1 MARSVDTCP
10 DGVAA
15 GAEAG
20 QRRIRAGYLLGMF
33 AGLFGML
40 GGFAVLLAWLNHTDN
55 LPPPAFSNSLC
66 VDEKLHFLRHNPIAD
81 PNLLIVGSSV
91 AWRHVDGD
99 VLIEQTPGLRPLN
112 GAFCGLHA
120 NQSSYVANWLLDRE
134 PSIRQVVMIVDPL
147 DFAGCWKVPDAV
159 FDRTHADQYV
169 YQQASRWGYYM
180 RYFSPRSLLRN
191 AQTVKAQRAN
201 EIEWDPLVFTRHG
214 DGPLEPQGDRGLFYD
229 KPDPLDDSCFAALG
243 QLSKR
248 LEDEQR
254 QLLVVSTP
262 LHPQW
267 KAKVDG
273 DGSFLA
279 RFDAKLNAAIADNTH
294 AQYWNADREW
304 VAPPAAFV
312 DAIHLRWSA
321 VQGFTVALAEHLQE
335 ARQQMVSES
344 GLARNGT
351 YDAP

>member
-1 MARSVDTCP
+1 MNRTVDTCP
-10 DGVAA
+10 GDAVDR
-15 GAEAG
+15 AEAD
-20 QRRIRAGYLLGMF
+20 QRRVRAGYLLGMF

-40 GGFAVLLAWLNHTDN
+40 GGFAGVLAWLNHTDN
-55 LPPPAFSNSLC
+55 LPPPAFANSLC
-66 VDEKLHFLRHNPIAD
+66 VDEKLHFLRHNPID
-81 PNLLIVGSSV
+81 RPNLLIVGSSV

-99 VLIEQTPGLRPLN
+99 VLVEQTPGLRPLN

-120 NQSSYVANWLLDRE
+120 NQAGYVADWLLDRE
-134 PSIRQVVMIVDPL
+134 PTIRQVVMIVDPQ
-147 DFAGCWKVPDAV
+147 DFAGCWKEPDAV
-159 FDRTHADQYV
+159 FDREDVDRYV

-191 AQTVKAQRAN
+191 ARTVKAQRAN

-214 DGPLEPQGDRGLFYD
+214 DGPLEPQADRGLFYG
-229 KPDPLDDSCFAALG
+229 KPDSLDDSCFAALSR
-243 QLSKR
+243 LSNR
-248 LEDEQR
+248 LQQEQR
-254 QLLVVSTP
+254 QLLLVSTP

-267 KAKVDG
+267 KAEVDG

-279 RFDAKLNAAIADNTH
+279 RFDAKLTDAIAGNAG

-321 VQGFTVALAEHLQE
+321 VQGFSEALAKQLHE
-335 ARQQMVSES
+335 AEQARVGGSV
-344 GLARNGT
+344 LAGNGA
-351 YDAP
+351 YRAP

>member
-1 MARSVDTCP
+1 MASSVDTCP
-10 DGVAA
+10 GGNTGRDKVD
-15 GAEAG
+15 
-20 QRRIRAGYLLGMF
+20 QRPVRAGYLLGMF

-40 GGFAVLLAWLNHTDN
+40 GGFAALLAWLDHTDN

-66 VDEKLHFLRHNPIAD
+66 VDEKLHFLRHNPIAK
-81 PNLLIVGSSV
+81 PNLLVIGSSV

-99 VLIEQTPGLRPLN
+99 VLIEQAPGVRPLN

-120 NQSSYVANWLLDRE
+120 NQATYVANWLLDRE
-134 PSIRQVVMIVDPL
+134 PTVRQVVMIVDPL
-147 DFAGCWKVPDAV
+147 DFAGCWKVQDAV
-159 FDRTHADQYV
+159 FDREHADQYV

-191 AQTVKAQRAN
+191 AKTVKAQRAN

-214 DGPLEPQGDRGLFYD
+214 DGPLEPRTDRGLFYG
-229 KPDPLDDSCFAALG
+229 KPDPLDNSCFAALG
-243 QLSKR
+243 KLSKR
-248 LEDEQR
+248 LQEEQR

-267 KAKVDG
+267 KAKVDA
-273 DGSFLA
+273 DGSFLT
-279 RFDAKLNAAIADNTH
+279 RFDDKLSAAIAGNAS

-304 VAPPAAFV
+304 RAPPAAFV

-321 VQGFTVALAEHLQE
+321 VQDFSEALAEQLRESEH
-335 ARQQMVSES
+335 ARLGASV
-344 GLARNGT
+344 LAGSNGFG
-351 YDAP
+351 AP

>member
-15 GAEAG
+15 GAQAD

-40 GGFAVLLAWLNHTDN
+40 GGFAALLAWLNHTDN

-120 NQSSYVANWLLDRE
+120 NQSTYVANWLLDRE
-134 PSIRQVVMIVDPL
+134 PSVRQVVMIVDPL

-159 FDRTHADQYV
+159 FDREDADHYV

-191 AQTVKAQRAN
+191 AQTVKAQ
-201 EIEWDPLVFTRHG
+201 
-214 DGPLEPQGDRGLFYD
+214 GDRGLFYD
-229 KPDPLDDSCFAALG
+229 KPDALDDSCFVALG
-243 QLSKR
+243 ELSKR
-248 LEDEQR
+248 LKNEQR

-267 KAKVDG
+267 KAKVDA

-279 RFDAKLNAAIADNTH
+279 SFDARLNAAIAGH
-294 AQYWNADREW
+294 AGAQYWNADREW

-321 VQGFTVALAEHLQE
+321 VHDFSAALAEQLQE
-335 ARQQMVSES
+335 ARQEMVSKA
-344 GLARNGT
+344 GLARNGA

>member
-10 DGVAA
+10 DE
-15 GAEAG
+15 AE
-20 QRRIRAGYLLGMF
+20 QRSVRAGYLLGMF
-33 AGLFGML
+33 AGLIGML
-40 GGFAVLLAWLNHTDN
+40 GGFAALLAWLNHTDN

-66 VDEKLHFLRHNPIAD
+66 VDEKLHFLRHNPIDD
-81 PNLLIVGSSV
+81 PNLLVIGSSV

-99 VLIEQTPGLRPLN
+99 VLIDQAPGVRPLN

-120 NQSSYVANWLLDRE
+120 NQSTYVANWLLDRE

-147 DFAGCWKVPDAV
+147 DFAGCWKVPDEV
-159 FDRTHADQYV
+159 FNREHADRYV

-214 DGPLEPQGDRGLFYD
+214 DGPLEPRGDRGLFYG
-229 KPDPLDDSCFAALG
+229 KPDPLDNSCFAALG
-243 QLSKR
+243 KLSDR
-248 LEDEQR
+248 LQAEQR

-267 KAKVDG
+267 KATIDA
-273 DGSFLA
+273 DGSFLT
-279 RFDAKLNAAIADNTH
+279 RFDEKLTAAIARNGG

-321 VQGFTVALAEHLQE
+321 VQGFSVALAEQLRAWDQARLQNS
-335 ARQQMVSES
+335 V
-344 GLARNGT
+344 LAGN
-351 YDAP
+351 DAYGAP

>member
-1 MARSVDTCP
+1 MSATVDSGRGGAART
-10 DGVAA
+10 
-15 GAEAG
+15 GAER
-20 QRRIRAGYLLGMF
+20 QQVRASYLLGVF

-40 GGFAVLLAWLNHTDN
+40 GAFAALLAWLHHSDN

-66 VDEKLHFLRHNPIAD
+66 VDEKLRFLRHNPID
-81 PNLLIVGSSV
+81 QPNLLVIGSSV

-99 VLIEQTPGLRPLN
+99 VLRSSAPELRPFN

-120 NQSSYVANWLLDRE
+120 NQSAYVADWLLDRQ

-159 FDRTHADQYV
+159 FDREDADHYV

-191 AQTVKAQRAN
+191 ARTIKAQRAN

-214 DGPLEPQGDRGLFYD
+214 DGPLEPRADRG
-229 KPDPLDDSCFAALG
+229 
-243 QLSKR
+243 
-248 LEDEQR
+248 R

-267 KAKVDG
+267 KVKFDADG
-273 DGSFLA
+273 HFLA
-279 RFDAKLNAAIADNTH
+279 RFDTKLSAAIAGH
-294 AQYWNADREW
+294 GGAKYWNADQEW
-304 VAPPAAFV
+304 LAPPGAFV

-321 VQGFTVALAEHLQE
+321 VHDFSEALADQLRE
-335 ARQQMVSES
+335 AEQARLGES
-344 GLARNGT
+344 VLAGSGV
-351 YDAP
+351 YGAP

>member
-1 MARSVDTCP
+1 MSATVDSGRGGAART
-10 DGVAA
+10 
-15 GAEAG
+15 GAER
-20 QRRIRAGYLLGMF
+20 QQVRASYLLGVF
-33 AGLFGML
+33 AGLFAML
-40 GGFAVLLAWLNHTDN
+40 GAFAALLAWLHHSDN

-66 VDEKLHFLRHNPIAD
+66 VDEKLRFLRHNPID
-81 PNLLIVGSSV
+81 QPNLLVIGSSV

-99 VLIEQTPGLRPLN
+99 VLRSSAPELRPFN

-120 NQSSYVANWLLDRE
+120 NQSAYVADWLLDRQ

-159 FDRTHADQYV
+159 FDREDADHYV

-191 AQTVKAQRAN
+191 ARTIKAQRAN

-214 DGPLEPQGDRGLFYD
+214 DGPLEPRADRGLFYGE
-229 KPDPLDDSCFAALG
+229 PDPLDNSCFAALG
-243 QLSKR
+243 RLSER
-248 LEDEQR
+248 LRQEQR

-267 KAKVDG
+267 KA
-273 DGSFLA
+273 
-279 RFDAKLNAAIADNTH
+279 RFDADSNFLTRFDTKLSAAIAGH
-294 AQYWNADREW
+294 GGAKYWNADQEW
-304 VAPPAAFV
+304 VAPPGAFV

-321 VQGFTVALAEHLQE
+321 VQDFSEALADQLRE
-335 ARQQMVSES
+335 AEQARLGES
-344 GLARNGT
+344 VLAGSGV
-351 YDAP
+351 YGAP